1 MWPFQRKQAAQFTRC
16 KQRFL
21 RQSCLKAQFL
31 PPPPGECGGGDGGG
45 GGGGARTHLRT
56 AVPVVEQPLLSG
68 WLSFNVTYLKD

>member
-45 GGGGARTHLRT
+45 GGGRSADTFTNSSARRRATSAFRL
-56 AVPVVEQPLLSG
+56 AK
-68 WLSFNVTYLKD
+68 F